1 MMYSKLEAAGKHLK
15 GFKKTVYRLAWNFAN
30 NYDNYNNS
38 LIYRAKRNLYDRLVY
53 SKWRDNL
60 GGHEMLIVS
69 GGSSIQ
75 AKIIRLFNA
84 ARLHIY
90 EGYGMTEASPVI
102 AVNNPVEGINI
113 IGTVGKPMERT
124 ELKFAEDGE
133 ILTKGPHVM
142 LGYYKNPEA
151 TSEVIDS
158 DGFLHTGD
166 IGRLVDG
173 KYLQITDRKKEIF
186 KLSLGKYVAPQV
198 IENLLKESPY
208 IQNCFVFG
216 ENQKFASAVIIPD
229 FDHLRHWAQENG
241 LGELDDK
248 QLAADPKAVA
258 FLHSIVD
265 QTNSKLA
272 PHEQIKRE
280 RIVCDEWTPT
290 NGLLSQTLKL
300 KRAKLTSR
308 YSGIISE
315 IYR

>member
-1 MMYSKLEAAGKHLK
+1 
-15 GFKKTVYRLAWNFAN
+15 
-30 NYDNYNNS
+30 
-38 LIYRAKRNLYDRLVY
+38 
-53 SKWRDNL
+53 
-60 GGHEMLIVS
+60 
-69 GGSSIQ
+69 
-75 AKIIRLFNA
+75 
-84 ARLHIY
+84 
-90 EGYGMTEASPVI
+90 
-102 AVNNPVEGINI
+102 
-113 IGTVGKPMERT
+113 
-124 ELKFAEDGE
+124 
-133 ILTKGPHVM
+133 M

-265 QTNSKLA
+265 QTPLEAVFRSRLL
-272 PHEQIKRE
+272 ISGSVLRT
-280 RIVCDEWTPT
+280 RIPT
-290 NGLLSQTLKL
+290 LQDI
-300 KRAKLTSR
+300 
-308 YSGIISE
+308 YSGEGGEDSLRPLCFSYLLQRTHGRLRLRSMHRSGSARARLRHQTAAGSRATLHGE
-315 IYR
+315 